1 MSDPAFARDLP
12 AGALRDEL
20 GPLGEAVVQANLD
33 RALAAYRQ
41 MAEVR
46 GMVTEGKEV
55 DAADYTVWRDTL
67 GSTTDLRANGN
78 DTGDSYGVIDEAE
91 AQRRRSEITQQAD
104 FFGAMDGASKFVR
117 GDAIAGIL
125 ITLVNIL
132 GAAVAGMI
140 PGMLLAG
147 PIGGAIGA
155 TAGAAMGVV
164 AERAAV
170 RTVVAL
176 AVIAG
181 TATGAFI
188 GASIASVLCSPAS
201 CIGIS
206 NPRT

>member
-1 MSDPAFARDLP
+1 M
-12 AGALRDEL
+12 
-20 GPLGEAVVQANLD
+20 
-33 RALAAYRQ
+33 
-41 MAEVR
+41 
-46 GMVTEGKEV
+46 
-55 DAADYTVWRDTL
+55 
-67 GSTTDLRANGN
+67 
-78 DTGDSYGVIDEAE
+78 TGW
-91 AQRRRSEITQQAD
+91 IT
-104 FFGAMDGASKFVR
+104 
-117 GDAIAGIL
+117 
-125 ITLVNIL
+125 IL

-164 AERAAV
+164 AERADV

-201 CIGIS
+201 CIGIEIIAGAVTGLGALVGVGMIAALTTRS
-206 NPRT
+206 FDEYRAAIAARQPPPTTGCSPKGEDPDC